1 MRHTKKQILK
11 IYEGV
16 YHIAKF
22 KLARVLI
29 RMQCFSTIACTLNV
43 RGDCGI

>member
-29 RMQCFSTIACTLNV
+29 RMQCKALRHATSNV